1 MDRRDL
7 IWQSGPTLQKGFT
20 MKQQFNGPEQRRFQR
35 AVFSIGDGV
44 IGVFSSNGL
53 KNDSIAA
60 SIMNLSAGG
69 LQFILPRDTSQ
80 EIGAGDRLILRE
92 IKGTV
97 DLELASN
104 NELEVKWI
112 MELQIF
118 EYIGIGCEFLNISEA
133 TRVQIDQFVDSEILY
148 TAS

>member
-1 MDRRDL
+1 
-7 IWQSGPTLQKGFT
+7 
-20 MKQQFNGPEQRRFQR
+20 MKQQFNGPEKRRFKR
-35 AVFSIGDGV
+35 AVFSIEDGI
-44 IGVFSSNGL
+44 IGVFSSDDFT
-53 KNDSIAA
+53 NDSMAA
-60 SIMNLSAGG
+60 SIMNLSAGV

-80 EIGAGDRLILRE
+80 EIDAGDRLILRE

-104 NELEVKWI
+104 IELEVKWI
-112 MELQIF
+112 MDLQIF
-118 EYIGIGCEFLNISEA
+118 EHIGIGCEFLNISEE